1 MIKEK
6 LPELKIRD
14 FKIEVLK
21 DNNIALQQELFKS
34 WQEARLIS
42 IKLYKVL
49 RDIKD
54 ILKEKEIGYIETYDK
69 LEEYINKEL
78 EKYE

>member
-1 MIKEK
+1 MEK
-6 LPELKIRD
+6 DLKD
-14 FKIEVLK
+14 FKIEILK
-21 DNNIALQQELFKS
+21 DNNVALQQELFKS
-34 WQEARLIS
+34 WQETKLIS

-69 LEEYINKEL
+69 LDEYIEKEL
-78 EKYE
+78 KEYE

>member
-1 MIKEK
+1 MEK
-6 LPELKIRD
+6 TIIDILQ
-14 FKIEVLK
+14 
-21 DNNIALQQELFKS
+21 DNNVALQQELFKS
-34 WQEARLIS
+34 WVDNK
-42 IKLYKVL
+42 KLSMKNYKVL

-69 LEEYINKEL
+69 LEEYIEKEI

>member
-1 MIKEK
+1 MEK
-6 LPELKIRD
+6 DLKD
-14 FKIEVLK
+14 FKIEILK

-34 WQEARLIS
+34 WQETKLIS

-49 RDIKD
+49 RDIQD
-54 ILKEKEIGYIETYDK
+54 ILKENEIGYIETYDK
-69 LEEYINKEL
+69 LEKYIKKEL

>member
-1 MIKEK
+1 MEK
-6 LPELKIRD
+6 DLKD
-14 FKIEVLK
+14 FKIEILK
-21 DNNIALQQELFKS
+21 DNNVALQQELFKS
-34 WQEARLIS
+34 WQETKLIS

-69 LEEYINKEL
+69 LEEYIEKEL
-78 EKYE
+78 KEYE

>member
-1 MIKEK
+1 MEK
-6 LPELKIRD
+6 DLKD
-14 FKIEVLK
+14 FKIEILK

-34 WQEARLIS
+34 WQETKLIS

-49 RDIKD
+49 RDIQD

-69 LEEYINKEL
+69 LEKYIEKEL
-78 EKYE
+78 KEYE

>member
-1 MIKEK
+1 MEK
-6 LPELKIRD
+6 DLKD
-14 FKIEVLK
+14 FKIEILK

-34 WQEARLIS
+34 WQEPKLIS

-49 RDIKD
+49 RDIQD

-69 LEEYINKEL
+69 LEEYIEKEL
-78 EKYE
+78 KEYE